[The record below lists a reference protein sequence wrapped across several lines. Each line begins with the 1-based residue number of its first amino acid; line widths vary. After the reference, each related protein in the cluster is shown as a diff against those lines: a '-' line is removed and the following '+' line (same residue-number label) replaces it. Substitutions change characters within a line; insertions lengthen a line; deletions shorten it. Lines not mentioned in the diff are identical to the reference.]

1 MRFSAG
7 TEKRT
12 VFPSHTGPSVAPLKG
27 PATSSNFQS
36 VVICYCSLT
45 LALHLHPV
53 GIPRFVAA
61 SLIEKPSVA
70 QGPIGFH
77 IKHANVATGRVVDIE
92 ERLVRREAQA
102 IGVFKVI
109 GNRGQCFSIGR
120 QTKNADEI

>member
-1 MRFSAG
+1 MSWNLYSAKKIPLG
-7 TEKRT
+7 IDHVNAGRT
-12 VFPSHTGPSVAPLKG
+12 CAVDVAYD
-27 PATSSNFQS
+27 
-36 VVICYCSLT
+36 I
-45 LALHLHPV
+45 HLHPV

-61 SLIEKPSVA
+61 SLIEEPSVA

-109 GNRGQCFSIGR
+109 GNRGLCLSIGR
-120 QTKNADEI
+120 QTKNAVEIEIELQMS